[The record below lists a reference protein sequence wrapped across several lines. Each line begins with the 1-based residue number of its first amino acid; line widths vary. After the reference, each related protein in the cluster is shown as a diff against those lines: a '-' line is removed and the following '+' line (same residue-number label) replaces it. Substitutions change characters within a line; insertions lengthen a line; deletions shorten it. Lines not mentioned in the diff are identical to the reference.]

1 MPESI
6 HGDFLQT
13 MEISTGDVATVNDIF
28 DSTKVNNGAR
38 NPLGAAIYISDSS
51 GRRRKYRYVR
61 YNPTAGVTDIVGPV
75 YWKDN
80 TFTVVTPTRSE
91 ALGGDTENVAV
102 AGILMN
108 ASVTDGRFVFIQTF
122 GFLAAM
128 AAPASTAPSDALVS
142 ATGAQALVR
151 VAAGTAPSGKVV
163 AWAITA
169 VSGGLSDVL
178 IAVEDL

>member
-13 MEISTGDVATVNDIF
+13 MQVSTGNVATVNDA
-28 DSTKVNNGAR
+28 SAQ

-61 YNPTAGVTDIVGPV
+61 YNPTAAVTEIVGPV
-75 YWKDN
+75 FWKDN
-80 TFTVVTPTRSE
+80 TFTVTTPTRSE
-91 ALGGDTENVAV
+91 GLGGDTLNVGL
-102 AGILMN
+102 AGILLN
-108 ASVTDGRFVFIQTF
+108 ALITPGNYGFIQVF

-128 AAPASTAPSDALVS
+128 PVPALTAASDALVS
-142 ATGAQALVR
+142 ATGAQALAR
-151 VAAGTAPSGKVV
+151 VAAGTAPTGRVA

-169 VSGGLSDVL
+169 VSGGVSDVVV
-178 IAVEDL
+178 AVEDW